1 MSVSWTEWAVPSYWR
16 ERLPWRI
23 FLPVIVFLAVPSL
36 LSAGGA
42 SRLAILLLLLLLV
55 FQFRLWDDLGDV
67 ETDRI
72 EFPERVLCR
81 RRSVAP
87 FYWLWLAVAMGV
99 VALLW
104 GHRPLLVCYL
114 VTVTGFF
121 LWYRFLAGYAPRVLR
136 YHVVAVKYPIFVY
149 FAAGLSSE
157 SRGPLVVATM
167 ALVYL
172 TFVVYEPLHD
182 PRLHRFRGINV
193 VVGADVALWTIAAE
207 ITFLLARGDS
217 ADSAPG
223 SVLIPLALAALAL
236 ATASYRSFRREAD
249 CTNYGRGIFFLAFVA
264 LLTLHGANL
273 WA

>member
-1 MSVSWTEWAVPSYWR
+1 MSTSWTEWAVPSYWR
-16 ERLPWRI
+16 ERFPGRI
-23 FLPVIVFLAVPSL
+23 FLPVVVFLAVPSL
-36 LSAGGA
+36 LSAGEG
-42 SRLAILLLLLLLV
+42 SRLAILLLLLGLV

-67 ETDRI
+67 ETDRT

-81 RRSVAP
+81 RRSVTP

-99 VALLW
+99 VVLLW
-104 GHRPLLVCYL
+104 AHRPLLLAYL
-114 VTVTGFF
+114 VTVTAFF
-121 LWYRFLAGYAPRVLR
+121 LWYLFLAGHAPGVLR

-149 FAAGLSSE
+149 IAAGLSSE
-157 SRGPLVVATM
+157 SRGPLLVAPM

-182 PRLHRFRGINV
+182 PRLHRFAWINV
-193 VVGADVALWTIAAE
+193 VVGADVALWTIAVG
-207 ITFLLARGDS
+207 ITLILARGDS
-217 ADSAPG
+217 APT
-223 SVLIPLALAALAL
+223 SVLSPLALAALAL
-236 ATASYRSFRREAD
+236 ATASYRRFRREAD

>member
-1 MSVSWTEWAVPSYWR
+1 MSTSWTEWAVPSYWR
-16 ERLPWRI
+16 ERFPWKI
-23 FLPVIVFLAVPSL
+23 FLPVIIFLAVPSL
-36 LSAGGA
+36 LSAGEA
-42 SRLAILLLLLLLV
+42 SRLSILLLLLGLV

-104 GHRPLLVCYL
+104 GHRPLLVCYI
-114 VTVTGFF
+114 VTVTAFF
-121 LWYRFLAGYAPRVLR
+121 LWYRFLAPHAPGVLR
-136 YHVVAVKYPIFVY
+136 YHAVAVKYPIFV
-149 FAAGLSSE
+149 FIAAGLSSE
-157 SRGPLVVATM
+157 SRGPLLVATM

-182 PRLHRFRGINV
+182 RRLHRCPRMNV
-193 VVGADVALWTIAAE
+193 VLGADVALWTISAG
-207 ITFLLARGDS
+207 ITFILARGDS
-217 ADSAPG
+217 APT
-223 SVLIPLALAALAL
+223 SVLSPLALAALAL

-249 CTNYGRGIFFLAFVA
+249 CTNYGRGIFLLAFVA

>member
-1 MSVSWTEWAVPSYWR
+1 MSTSWTEWAILSYWR
-16 ERLPWRI
+16 ERFPFRI
-23 FLPVIVFLAVPSL
+23 FLPVVVFLAVPSL

-42 SRLAILLLLLLLV
+42 SRLATLSLLLGLV

-87 FYWLWLAVAMGV
+87 FYGLWLLVAVGV
-99 VALLW
+99 VVLLR

-114 VTVTGFF
+114 VTVMAFF
-121 LWYRFLAGYAPRVLR
+121 LWYRWLSSHAPPVLR
-136 YHVVAVKYPIFVY
+136 YHVVAIKYPIFVY
-149 FAAGLSSE
+149 IAAGLSSE
-157 SRGPLVVATM
+157 SRGPLLAATM

-182 PRLHRFRGINV
+182 QRLHRLPGINV
-193 VVGADVALWTIAAE
+193 VVGADVALWTIAAA
-207 ITFLLARGDS
+207 ITFMLARGDS

-223 SVLIPLALAALAL
+223 SVLGPLALAALAL
-236 ATASYRSFRREAD
+236 AIASYRRFRREAD
-249 CTNYGRGIFFLAFVA
+249 CTNYGRGIFLLAFVA

>member
-1 MSVSWTEWAVPSYWR
+1 MSTSWTEWAVPSYWR
-16 ERLPWRI
+16 ERFPWRI

-36 LSAGGA
+36 LSAGEA

-72 EFPERVLCR
+72 EFPERVLSR

-87 FYWLWLAVAMGV
+87 FYWLWLAVAVGV
-99 VALLW
+99 VVLLW

-114 VTVTGFF
+114 VTVTAFL
-121 LWYRFLAGYAPRVLR
+121 LWYRWLSSHAPSVLR

-149 FAAGLSSE
+149 IAAGLSSE
-157 SRGPLVVATM
+157 SRGPLLAATM

-182 PRLHRFRGINV
+182 QRLHRFPRINV
-193 VVGADVALWTIAAE
+193 VVGADVALWTIAAL
-207 ITFLLARGDS
+207 ITSILARGDS
-217 ADSAPG
+217 ADSAPR
-223 SVLIPLALAALAL
+223 SVLSLLALAALAL
-236 ATASYRSFRREAD
+236 AIVSYRRFRREAD

>member
-16 ERLPWRI
+16 ERFPWRI

-36 LSAGGA
+36 LSAGA

-99 VALLW
+99 VVLLW

-114 VTVTGFF
+114 VTVTAFF
-121 LWYRFLAGYAPRVLR
+121 LWYRFLAPHAPPVLR

-193 VVGADVALWTIAAE
+193 VVGADVALWTIAAGVTL
-207 ITFLLARGDS
+207 ILARGDGT
-217 ADSAPG
+217 PT
-223 SVLIPLALAALAL
+223 SVLSSLALGALAL
-236 ATASYRSFRREAD
+236 AIVSYRRFQREAD